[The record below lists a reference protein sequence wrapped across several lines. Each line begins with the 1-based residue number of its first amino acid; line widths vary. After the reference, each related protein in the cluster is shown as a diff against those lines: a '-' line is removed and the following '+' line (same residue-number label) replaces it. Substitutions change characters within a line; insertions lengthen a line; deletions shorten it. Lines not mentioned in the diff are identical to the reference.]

1 MNYVEY
7 KIGKSRL
14 IIIEGDITKQVTYAI
29 VNAANNELAPG
40 GGVSGAIHRVA
51 GPLLW
56 EACKKLGGCLTGEAK
71 LTKGY
76 NLPAKFVIHTVGP
89 VYSGKPKDKVN
100 LANAYRNS
108 LELALDHNIKSV
120 SFPSISTGIYGYPVK
135 EASEIAIST
144 IIEFL
149 EEYPKIERVRMVL
162 HNMED
167 FTVYVSTARGILI
180 KKGLLKPETLV

>member
-29 VNAANNELAPG
+29 VNAADKKLSIG

-51 GPLLW
+51 GPKLI
-56 EACKKLGGCLTGEAK
+56 EECQSLGGCNTSEVK

-76 NLPAKFVIHTVGP
+76 NLPAKYVIHTVGP
-89 VYSGKPKDKVN
+89 IYSGKPKDRED
-100 LANAYRNS
+100 LAKSYLNCLEIASKNS
-108 LELALDHNIKSV
+108 LKSI

-135 EASEIAIST
+135 EASVIAIT
-144 IIEFL
+144 AIIEYL
-149 EEYPKIERVRMVL
+149 QEHEEVERVRMVL
-162 HNMED
+162 YSDED
-167 FTVYVSTARGILI
+167 YKIYRDTARAVL
-180 KKGLLKPETLV
+180 KKHGLSID